1 MSLLIKNAILNGQ
14 NTDLYI
20 KKNLI
25 DEIASNIDR
34 DADVVDAGGKI
45 LLPGLM
51 NGHTHAAMT
60 LLRGVGD
67 DMPLFDWLNDTI
79 WPIETTMTEEDVY
92 WGTKLACLEMI
103 RCGTTFFNDM
113 YWYWS
118 GSARAVNDMGLRAS
132 LSGVLIDLFDAEKA
146 AQQQKSIEEE
156 FELSKTYPGRISYCI
171 GPHAIY
177 TVSADS
183 LRWAYAFAKSK
194 NLNLHLHVSETEK
207 EVVDC
212 LEQHGLRPVEYLEKI
227 GVLGDNVSIAHA
239 IWLSNAEMEILHRH
253 DVGIVTNPCA
263 NMKLSAG
270 VFPFTQVRELGIAIG
285 IGTDGVASNN
295 NFDLFE
301 EMKFT
306 ALAEKSRTGD
316 PTTAAADVIFDCATR
331 NTASIFSLNCG
342 AVKEGKLADLIL
354 IDSHM
359 PTMVPGHNLASDL
372 VYAAN
377 GSVVDTV
384 ICDGKVLMEDR
395 SIEGEEEIIAR
406 AKEVA
411 TGLINR

>member
-156 FELSKTYPGRISYCI
+156 FELSKTYPGRISYC
-171 GPHAIY
+171 
-177 TVSADS
+177 S
-183 LRWAYAFAKSK
+183 LGASPTW
-194 NLNLHLHVSETEK
+194 
-207 EVVDC
+207 
-212 LEQHGLRPVEYLEKI
+212 
-227 GVLGDNVSIAHA
+227 
-239 IWLSNAEMEILHRH
+239 
-253 DVGIVTNPCA
+253 
-263 NMKLSAG
+263 
-270 VFPFTQVRELGIAIG
+270 PFIR
-285 IGTDGVASNN
+285 
-295 NFDLFE
+295 
-301 EMKFT
+301 
-306 ALAEKSRTGD
+306 
-316 PTTAAADVIFDCATR
+316 
-331 NTASIFSLNCG
+331 
-342 AVKEGKLADLIL
+342 
-354 IDSHM
+354 
-359 PTMVPGHNLASDL
+359 
-372 VYAAN
+372 
-377 GSVVDTV
+377 
-384 ICDGKVLMEDR
+384 
-395 SIEGEEEIIAR
+395 
-406 AKEVA
+406 
-411 TGLINR
+411 